1 MPDISICMITYNHEA
16 FISKAIEGVL
26 MQKTAFSYELVIGE
40 DGSTDNTRKICE
52 IYQAKYPDKIKL
64 LPFTG
69 NKGMSGNYIA
79 TLKACTGKFIALCEG
94 DDYWTDPAKLEKQAK
109 FLFENPGY
117 NLCFHDVYNELNGK
131 KTKSSIWDAPE
142 TSDLDH
148 LLSNRGYIKTLS
160 VMFRNADGIIDFIRS
175 AKDSPFLDLI
185 TYVVVTGSGR
195 IRFFKEK
202 MAVYRIHQGGVWSG
216 TSGKQIAEKTVAGY
230 KILYKLLP
238 PEKQQLLKS
247 RYMMV
252 IEDHLLANAGDGPAD
267 IAVFKNDVIEIEDH
281 VFLFLQNS
289 CRERKK
295 VSFYATSVPLGTMA
309 KAIIKKIKQKLF

>member
-26 MQKTAFSYELVIGE
+26 MQKTSYSYELVIGE

-52 IYQAKYPDKIKL
+52 TYQAKYPDKIKL

-69 NKGMSGNYIA
+69 NKGMAGNYIA
-79 TLKACTGKFIALCEG
+79 TLEACTGKFIALCEG
-94 DDYWTDPAKLEKQAK
+94 DDYWTDPGKLEKQAK
-109 FLFENPGY
+109 FLLENPGY

-142 TSDLDH
+142 TSDLNY

-160 VMFRNADGIIDFIRS
+160 VMFRNAEGIIDFIQS

-185 TYVVVTGSGR
+185 TYVAAVGTGS

-216 TSGKQIAEKTVAGY
+216 TTSKQIVEKTVAGY

-247 RYMMV
+247 RYMMMV
-252 IEDHLLANAGDGPAD
+252 EDYLMVGNGTGSAD
-267 IAVFKNDVIEIEDH
+267 ITIFKNNVIEIEDH
-281 VFLFLQNS
+281 VFLFLQNN

-295 VSFYATSVPLGTMA
+295 ISFYATSVPIGLMA